1 MEDRII
7 DLLVE
12 ICEDELVRENL
23 DIDLFESGM
32 MDSLAFA
39 ELIFGLEDKYGI
51 VISPSEIK
59 RENMNTPRKILAEV
73 RKSTRKI

>member
-23 DIDLFESGM
+23 DMDLFESGM

-73 RKSTRKI
+73 RLRS

>member
-23 DIDLFESGM
+23 DMDLFESGM

-73 RKSTRKI
+73 WLRS

>member
-1 MEDRII
+1 MEEQVL

-12 ICEDELVRENL
+12 VCEDDSIRENL
-23 DIDLFESGM
+23 DLDLFESDL

-39 ELIFGLEDKYGI
+39 ELIFGLEDRFGI

-59 RENMNTPRKILAEV
+59 RESMNTARKILALVKE
-73 RKSTRKI
+73 RLGA

>member
-73 RKSTRKI
+73 RLRS

>member
-1 MEDRII
+1 MEEQIL

-12 ICEDELVRENL
+12 VCEDDSIRENL
-23 DIDLFESGM
+23 DLDLFESDL

-39 ELIFGLEDKYGI
+39 ELIFGLEDRFGV

-59 RENMNTPRKILAEV
+59 RESMNTARKILAEA
-73 RKSTRKI
+73 RLRA

>member
-12 ICEDELVRENL
+12 ICEDELVREDL
-23 DIDLFESGM
+23 DMDLFESGM

-73 RKSTRKI
+73 RLRS

>member
-23 DIDLFESGM
+23 DMDLFESGM

-59 RENMNTPRKILAEV
+59 I
-73 RKSTRKI
+73 

>member
-23 DIDLFESGM
+23 DMDLFESGM

-39 ELIFGLEDKYGI
+39 ELIFWLEDKYGI

-73 RKSTRKI
+73 RLRS

>member
-1 MEDRII
+1 MEDKIL

-12 ICEDELVRENL
+12 ICEDELVRE
-23 DIDLFESGM
+23 DMDVDLFESGL

-39 ELIFGLEDKYGI
+39 ELIFGLEDKLGI

-59 RENMNTPRKILAEV
+59 RENMNTPRKIMAEV
-73 RKSTRKI
+73 RLRT

>member
-23 DIDLFESGM
+23 DMDLFESGM

-39 ELIFGLEDKYGI
+39 ELIYGLEDKYGI

-73 RKSTRKI
+73 RLRS